1 MNEAARKA
9 PHIRRIVTGHDA
21 NGKSVVWL
29 DGPATN
35 HKFPDEKLS
44 ATLMWVTDQL
54 PADYTGSEDAG
65 NRVTGTAPPPGGTR
79 LAVLEIQPGNTLH
92 GLHHT
97 DTIDYVI
104 CIAGEV
110 EMELDDSTV
119 KMMAGDVLIQ
129 RGTNH
134 GWVNRS
140 TAPARIAVMLTDARP
155 KRGDAVAGTQN
166 AR

>member
-1 MNEAARKA
+1 MSNAARTP

-35 HKFPDEKLS
+35 HKYPDDKLS

-54 PADYTGSEDAG
+54 PADYTANEDAG
-65 NRVTGTAPPPGGTR
+65 NRITGTAPPPGGTR
-79 LAVLEIQPGNTLH
+79 LAVIELQPGNTSH

-104 CIAGEV
+104 CMSGEV
-110 EMELDDSTV
+110 EMELDASTV
-119 KMMAGDVLIQ
+119 KMKAGDVLIQ

-140 TAPARIAVMLTDARP
+140 NAPARIAVMLTDARP
-155 KRGDAVAGTQN
+155 KRGDSVAGTQN

>member
-1 MNEAARKA
+1 MAEATRRG
-9 PHIRRIVTGHDA
+9 PQIRRVVTGHDA
-21 NGKSVVWL
+21 AGKSVVWL
-29 DGPATN
+29 DGAATN

-54 PADYTGSEDAG
+54 PADYTATEDTG

-79 LAVLEIQPGNTLH
+79 LAVLEIQPGNTSH

-104 CIAGEV
+104 CITGEV
-110 EMELDDSTV
+110 DMDLDDSTV
-119 KMMAGDVLIQ
+119 TLKAGDVLIQ

-134 GWVNRS
+134 SWVNRGS
-140 TAPARIAVMLTDARP
+140 VPARIAVMLTDARP
-155 KRGDAVAGTQN
+155 KRSDSVAGAQN